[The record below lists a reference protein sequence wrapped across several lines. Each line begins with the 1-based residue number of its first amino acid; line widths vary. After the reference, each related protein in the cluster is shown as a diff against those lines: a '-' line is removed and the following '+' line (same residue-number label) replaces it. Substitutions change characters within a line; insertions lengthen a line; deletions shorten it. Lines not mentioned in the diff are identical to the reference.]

1 MLQPGRSNTDH
12 ALHQF
17 LQAQTPSQTQKNIV
31 MAEEPGARLAH
42 CIELLK
48 ARQKLECLE
57 RLTQL
62 QVTEPAT
69 NKRPKTVENARNRP
83 PEMLTTL

>member
-1 MLQPGRSNTDH
+1 MLQPDRSSRDH

-17 LQAQTPSQTQKNIV
+17 LRTLAPSQVQTAV

-48 ARQKLECLE
+48 VQHKLKCLE

-62 QVTEPAT
+62 QVTEPAAH
-69 NKRPKTVENARNRP
+69 KRSKTVKNTRKNP
-83 PEMLTTL
+83 PEILTNL

>member
-1 MLQPGRSNTDH
+1 MLQADQSSRDH

-17 LQAQTPSQTQKNIV
+17 LRTLAPSQSQQTAV

-69 NKRPKTVENARNRP
+69 NKCSKTVENARNHP
-83 PEMLTTL
+83 PEILTTL